1 MQLSPVGALF
11 DIERPSSTAGVGC
24 ATGPDGGGWLGGSLL
39 RRGWRASTSAQTW
52 SPHPRSSC
60 SAARPCRPSSTE
72 QPGVCKA
79 SVRSEAIKPEST
91 RVVSPVTYEDSRL
104 GAPAPH
110 CIPATSPRRMRQGG
124 AGRLAC
130 CTPSSHRAI
139 KPCQAIA
146 LSPSRRRSC
155 LMLSLSIAMGSC
167 RHQPPRPASPVLLR
181 TGSVHALAGRPRAS
195 LCDGR

>member
-1 MQLSPVGALF
+1 MQRRFTARTFHPFALLPIPPHPGIRSITAESRIGKLAVQLSPVGALF

-79 SVRSEAIKPEST
+79 SVRSEAIKPDST

-124 AGRLAC
+124 QAV
-130 CTPSSHRAI
+130 SHA
-139 KPCQAIA
+139 A
-146 LSPSRRRSC
+146 
-155 LMLSLSIAMGSC
+155 
-167 RHQPPRPASPVLLR
+167 RHPA
-181 TGSVHALAGRPRAS
+181 TGP
-195 LCDGR
+195 